1 MALRFYRNGPAR
13 ALAAPLANATDTT
26 ITLDNVSGFPSQFPY
41 TLIIDPDLVTEEVV
55 DVTNVVGN
63 IATIVRGVDSTTA
76 IAHAT
81 GAKVYHGVTAR
92 DATEANT
99 HVNSSTNVHGGTG
112 TVVDTGSVQTI
123 TASKNFT
130 GGLNSGGQPV
140 VDIGTTQ
147 TINGAKTFAA
157 NIIAQA
163 GLTISGTS
171 TTAGPTTFNGATT
184 FNVAET
190 HTNTEAHSGTETHTG
205 PVSFTNAV
213 NQWVNAVDTTNTESN
228 STTTYLPG
236 TNPTGVVFTAPPSG
250 RVMVTITSYFGQTTN
265 TNEAIVSWALRTGGT
280 IGSGTVV
287 LGPSGQR
294 ALVCGMAVNA
304 SAPARLQASRRS
316 AITGLTPGSVYNVR
330 IEFATSPA
338 GGCAIFTREI
348 IVEPT

>member
-1 MALRFYRNGPAR
+1 MALRYYKNGPAR

-99 HVNSSTNVHGGTG
+99 HVNTTTNIHGTTG
-112 TVVDTGSVQTI
+112 SLVDTGSTQTI
-123 TASKNFT
+123 TGSKNFT
-130 GGLNSGGQPV
+130 GGLNSGGSPV
-140 VDIGTTQ
+140 VDLASNQTLLGT
-147 TINGAKTFAA
+147 KTFSQ
-157 NIIAQA
+157 NIIALN

-171 TTAGPTTFNGATT
+171 STNGPTLFNGTVQ
-184 FNVAET
+184 F
-190 HTNTEAHSGTETHTG
+190 TG
-205 PVSFTNAV
+205 V
-213 NQWVNAVDTTNTESN
+213 NQWVNSVDTVNGETN
-228 STTTYLPG
+228 STTSYLPG
-236 TNPTGVVFTAPPSG
+236 TTPTGVVFTAPPSG
-250 RVMVTITSYFGQTTN
+250 RVIVTISSYFGQTTN
-265 TNEAIVSWALRTGGT
+265 ANEAIVSFAVRTGGT

-287 LGPSGQR
+287 LSPSGNR

-304 SAPARLQASRRS
+304 SAPARLQASRRL
-316 AITGLTPGSVYNVR
+316 AITGLTAGSTYNVR

-338 GGCAIFTREI
+338 GACAIFTREI
-348 IVEPT
+348 LVEPT